1 MTSNGQPTP
10 SARSSRN
17 LYIVAERDRENTLPD
32 ERAHAMFDETRRPP
46 VPKAAGKPVDE
57 PDGAIGRSQK
67 QAARVRGHRAAIEIG
82 RYAPPLDRPKQIE
95 IRATLRPHRE
105 PLLLR
110 ASRSSKTTFSDS
122 EPRCTYFGEIS
133 GLVKLDS
140 FDGTAVA
147 EANPL
152 YVAGSARRPY
162 ASKQN
167 QAK

>member
-46 VPKAAGKPVDE
+46 IPKAAGKPVDE

-82 RYAPPLDRPKQIE
+82 RHAPPLDRPKQIE

-110 ASRSSKTTFSDS
+110 ASRSSKTTFADS

-133 GLVKLDS
+133 GLKLS
-140 FDGTAVA
+140 RLSPGMVLTQK
-147 EANPL
+147 P
-152 YVAGSARRPY
+152 GS
-162 ASKQN
+162 SGF
-167 QAK
+167 